1 MKKQITFLAAILI
14 ATTSQAQYN
23 TSWTQN
29 TSNSTQSGYIGIGTS
44 PNANSNT
51 VKPNFNFQIHGVSN
65 FTYTPP
71 TPFGQPPSNPIN
83 YGISSRF
90 GLTNSVTG
98 SQEYSGGLL
107 LMAEENFIIRNQ
119 EDDGDL
125 KFIANNVAMTF
136 SGNTERIYVG
146 GNPSTSQEYGRFNI
160 VTSDN
165 GLSIRSNVASKYAL
179 RLKVAN
185 DNGNLIEAFGS
196 DNTAPNFQVTGAG
209 NVYARRYITTL
220 NPFPDYVFQPGY
232 ELRTFAELREFINT
246 NKHLPNMPT
255 ATEVDENGADIG
267 EINRVLVE
275 KVEELTLYVLE
286 LEERLS
292 EAESTDTNNESL
304 QKRIER
310 LEELILD
317 LSK

>member
-1 MKKQITFLAAILI
+1 MKKQITFLVAILI

-65 FTYTPP
+65 YTFTPP
-71 TPFGQPPSNPIN
+71 TPFGQPPSNPVN

-125 KFIANNVAMTF
+125 KFMANNVAMTF
-136 SGNTERIYVG
+136 SGSTHRIYVG
-146 GNPSTSQEYGRFNI
+146 GNPNASQDYGRFNI

-165 GLSIRSNVASKYAL
+165 GLSVRSNVANKYAL
-179 RLKVAN
+179 RLKVSS
-185 DNGNLIEAFGS
+185 DNSNVIEAFGS
-196 DNTAPNFQVTGAG
+196 DNAVANFQVTGAG

-220 NPFPDYVFQPGY
+220 NPFPDYVFQPDY
-232 ELRTFAELREFINT
+232 ELRTFSELRTFINT
-246 NKHLPNMPT
+246 HKHLPNMPT
-255 ATEVDENGADIG
+255 ASEVDENGADIG
-267 EINRVLVE
+267 EINRLLVE

-304 QKRIER
+304 QKHIER
-310 LEELILD
+310 LEELILE